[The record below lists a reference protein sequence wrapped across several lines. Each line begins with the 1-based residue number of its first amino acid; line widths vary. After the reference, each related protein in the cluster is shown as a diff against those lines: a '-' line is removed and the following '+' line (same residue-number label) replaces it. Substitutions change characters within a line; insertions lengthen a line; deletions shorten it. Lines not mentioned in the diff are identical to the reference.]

1 MRAILNV
8 FYLQLIKEKIKISCV
23 IIRKYNH
30 VQKNFFLLTGIVFND
45 VECMDICNENH
56 QVGVQENMYGLYP
69 CLGFNLKR

>member
-1 MRAILNV
+1 MRAILNA
-8 FYLQLIKEKIKISCV
+8 FNLRLIKEN

-30 VQKNFFLLTGIVFND
+30 VEKNFFLLTGIVFND

>member
-1 MRAILNV
+1 MRAILNA
-8 FYLQLIKEKIKISCV
+8 FNLRLIKEN

-30 VQKNFFLLTGIVFND
+30 VQKNIFLLTGIVFND

>member
-1 MRAILNV
+1 MRAILNA
-8 FYLQLIKEKIKISCV
+8 FNLRLIKEN

-30 VQKNFFLLTGIVFND
+30 VHKNIFLLTGIVFND

>member
-1 MRAILNV
+1 MRAIINA
-8 FYLQLIKEKIKISCV
+8 FHLQLIKENM
-23 IIRKYNH
+23 IRKYNH
-30 VQKNFFLLTGIVFND
+30 VQKNIFLLTGIVFND

>member
-1 MRAILNV
+1 MRAILNA
-8 FYLQLIKEKIKISCV
+8 FNLRLIKE
-23 IIRKYNH
+23 IILRKYNH
-30 VQKNFFLLTGIVFND
+30 VEKNFFLLTGIVLND